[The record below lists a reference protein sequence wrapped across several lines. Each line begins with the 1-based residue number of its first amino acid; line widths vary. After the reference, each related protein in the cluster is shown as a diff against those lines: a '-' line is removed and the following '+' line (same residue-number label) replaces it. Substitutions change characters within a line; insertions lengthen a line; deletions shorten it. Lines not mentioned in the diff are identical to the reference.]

1 LIIPL
6 MPTST
11 IDPRSYAVPY
21 ILLFFVCLLVF
32 LVCII
37 NFRSLRV
44 YRRKRNLLVYAVLVL
59 VLTLIAYQAN
69 GVSLGPSYISYGI
82 KKTQTPIYAMEQN
95 QFGVTCYCDGGK
107 VATFYMVM
115 KCANATLHVDEQL
128 NYIQVNDTAIK
139 IPFSFRG
146 SGEQTKPV
154 YFTVTA
160 NVSSVEF
167 YPSIERESGSSI
179 MVTTWLSEIRCVLDP
194 ATGRYAMADSL
205 PIPVP

>member
-1 LIIPL
+1 MLIIPL
-6 MPTST
+6 MPTSV
-11 IDPRSYAVPY
+11 IDPRSSAVPY
-21 ILLFFVCLLVF
+21 VLLLFVCLLVF

-44 YRRKRNLLVYAVLVL
+44 YRRKRNLMIYAVFALVL
-59 VLTLIAYQAN
+59 SLLIYQAN
-69 GVSLGPSYISYGI
+69 EVSLGPSYISYGI

-107 VATFYMVM
+107 EATFHMVM
-115 KCANATLHVDEQL
+115 KCANATLQVDGQAD
-128 NYIQVNDTAIK
+128 YIQLNDTAIK

-154 YFTVTA
+154 YFTVNA

-167 YPSIERESGSSI
+167 YPSIERSTRSHHNCYN
-179 MVTTWLSEIRCVLDP
+179 L
-194 ATGRYAMADSL
+194 AK
-205 PIPVP
+205 

>member
-1 LIIPL
+1 
-6 MPTST
+6 MPASV
-11 IDPRSYAVPY
+11 IDPLSSAIPY
-21 ILLFFVCLLVF
+21 ILLLFVCLLVF

-44 YRRKRNLLVYAVLVL
+44 YRRKRNLLIYAVFAL
-59 VLTLIAYQAN
+59 VLTLITYQAN
-69 GVSLGPSYISYGI
+69 EVSLGPSYISYGI

-107 VATFYMVM
+107 EATFYMVM
-115 KCANATLHVDEQL
+115 KCANATLQLDEQA
-128 NYIQVNDTAIK
+128 NYIQVNDTAVK

-146 SGEQTKPV
+146 TGEQTKPV
-154 YFTVTA
+154 YFTVNA

>member
-1 LIIPL
+1 
-6 MPTST
+6 MPASV
-11 IDPRSYAVPY
+11 IDPRSSAVPY
-21 ILLFFVCLLVF
+21 VLLLFVCLLVF

-44 YRRKRNLLVYAVLVL
+44 YRRKRNLLVYAVFAL
-59 VLTLIAYQAN
+59 VLTLIAYHAN
-69 GVSLGPSYISYGI
+69 EVSLGPSYISYGI
-82 KKTQTPIYAMEQN
+82 KKTQTPIYAMEKN

-107 VATFYMVM
+107 EATFYMVM
-115 KCANATLHVDEQL
+115 KCANATLQIDEQA
-128 NYIQVNDTAIK
+128 NYIKVNDTAVK

-154 YFTVTA
+154 YFMVNA

-167 YPSIERESGSSI
+167 YPSIERELGSSI